1 VVSVARYGTWFSP
14 LSIEDVAAGRISR
27 SALRSDGRSLYWLEH
42 RPDAG
47 EGTVL
52 VRAAE
57 GGEAAVVSPAGA
69 SIRSRVHEYGGGAY
83 CLVRVEGEPP
93 RVAYVDE
100 SSQRVM
106 LASLDGVDPVA
117 LTPEPPPGERWLH
130 GDLVA
135 TADGRW
141 ILCVRERHEPA
152 GAQTRSIVWIAAD
165 QPGRSGPLCAGRDF
179 FMAPRPDPTGRTLA
193 WVSWDHPD
201 MSWYSSE
208 LWTGGLLETGAGL
221 EVVSERLV
229 DGGPQISV
237 AQPLWLA
244 ERDLVYVSD
253 RSGWWQPWRW
263 SGGEPE
269 RLCDEECDFQDPDWQ
284 LGQCTLVPVGREH
297 LGCTWRREG
306 LCGVGLLSLV
316 SGSIDVVAQPCVSVV
331 GLCAHRGGVAW
342 LGATPVS
349 SIGVWWSG
357 EDGQAE
363 LVVAPPPVEI
373 APQDVSVAEPV
384 SFVAPSGRTVRALFY
399 PPHLRGVKGERGTA
413 PPLVVFCHG
422 GPTAAAAA
430 GLDLFVQLLTT
441 RGYAVAAVN
450 YAGSSGYGRALRVA
464 LDEAWGEADVDDCID
479 AARWLAEEGRVDPG
493 RMAIRG
499 SSAGGLTALNALVR
513 AEVFAAAVTWY
524 GVTDLLTLAAA
535 THDFELHYMD
545 RLVGALPEARERYR
559 ERSPVQRVRDLHG
572 SVLLLQGLDDI
583 VVPPEQANAMV
594 VALHA
599 RGIRCDHLAFEG
611 EGHGFRRLE
620 TLRAAYRAELAFY
633 GEILVGDPG

>member
-1 VVSVARYGTWFSP
+1 MSVAPYGTWSSP
-14 LSIEDVAAGRISR
+14 LSVEDVAAGRISR
-27 SALRSDGRSLYWLEH
+27 SALRSDGRCLYWLEH

-47 EGTVL
+47 ERTVL
-52 VRAAE
+52 VRAEE
-57 GGEAAVVSPAGA
+57 GGEPEVVSPSGVG
-69 SIRSRVHEYGGGAY
+69 IRSLVHEYGGGAY
-83 CLVRVEGEPP
+83 CLVPNGDASP

-100 SSQRVM
+100 PSQRVM
-106 LASLDGVDPVA
+106 LASLDVA
-117 LTPEPPPGERWLH
+117 DVVVLTPEPPAGERWRH

-141 ILCVRERHEPA
+141 ILCVRERHEPG
-152 GAQTRSIVWIAAD
+152 GAQTRSIVWIDPA
-165 QPGRSGPLCAGRDF
+165 QPGRSGPLCAGHDF
-179 FMAPRPDPTGRTLA
+179 FMAPRPDPSGRTLA

-208 LWTGGLLETGAGL
+208 LWTGSLLETGAGL
-221 EVVSERLV
+221 KVVSERLV
-229 DGGPQISV
+229 DGGSEVSV
-237 AQPLWLA
+237 AQPLWLG
-244 ERDLVYVSD
+244 ERDLVYLSD

-269 RLCDEECDFQDPDWQ
+269 RLCDEECDFQEPDWQ
-284 LGQCTLVPVGREH
+284 LGQCTLVPVGPEH

-316 SGSIDVVAQPCVSVV
+316 SGTIDVIAQPCVVV
-331 GLCAHRGGVAW
+331 PGLCAHRGGVAW

-349 SIGVWWSG
+349 SMGVWWSG
-357 EDGQAE
+357 QDGQAE
-363 LVVAPPPVEI
+363 LVVPAPPVEI

-399 PPHLRGVKGERGTA
+399 APQLRGMQGMPGTV

-422 GPTAAAAA
+422 GPTAAAGA

-464 LDEAWGEADVDDCID
+464 LDGAWGEADVDDCLD
-479 AARWLAEEGRVDPG
+479 AARWLAAEGRVDPD

-524 GVTDLLTLAAA
+524 GVTDLLSLAAA
-535 THDFELHYMD
+535 THDFELHYVD
-545 RLVGALPEARERYR
+545 RLVGTLPEARERYL

-572 SVLLLQGLDDI
+572 AVVLLQGLDDV
-583 VVPPEQANAMV
+583 VVPPEQAKAMV
-594 VALHA
+594 TALRA

-620 TLRAAYRAELAFY
+620 TLQAAYRAELACY
-633 GEILVGDPG
+633 GDILAGQNP